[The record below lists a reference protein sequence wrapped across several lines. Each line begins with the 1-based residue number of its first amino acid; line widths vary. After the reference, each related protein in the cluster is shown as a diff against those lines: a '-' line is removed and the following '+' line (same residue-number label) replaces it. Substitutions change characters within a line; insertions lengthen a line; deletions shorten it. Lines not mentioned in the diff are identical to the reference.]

1 MTLIDILLAALLF
14 LLKGIALL
22 VLLGFALVIFIV
34 LCEVAWILKH
44 NRGKQEEK
52 KIEDGSI

>member
-22 VLLGFALVIFIV
+22 VLLGVALLIFIV
-34 LCEVAWILKH
+34 LREVAWILKN

-52 KIEDGSI
+52 KNEDGSI

>member
-14 LLKGIALL
+14 LLKGIVLL
-22 VLLGFALVIFIV
+22 VLLGLALVIFIV
-34 LCEVAWILKH
+34 LREVAWLLKH

-52 KIEDGSI
+52 KNEDGGI